1 MLDYGYEKSDSMT
14 ELSLL
19 PQLLDNIVRIRC
31 NPFESWS
38 ILKPT
43 FKWGYKNEQNQTGK
57 LLQSALNIDDKNKEK
72 TELRPL
78 LSARDFFKKVVI
90 TKTRMKPWVDDNG
103 IFHIGLY
110 DFLLEKDC
118 LR

>member
-1 MLDYGYEKSDSMT
+1 MNKYY
-14 ELSLL
+14 
-19 PQLLDNIVRIRC
+19 I
-31 NPFESWS
+31 
-38 ILKPT
+38 
-43 FKWGYKNEQNQTGK
+43 
-57 LLQSALNIDDKNKEK
+57 QSALNIDDKNKEK

-90 TKTRMKPWVDDNG
+90 TKTRMKPWFDDNG

-110 DFLLEKDC
+110 DFLLDKDC